1 MTVENAIAQQTLLAQ
16 QVIPFN
22 GFKEPP
28 QFIAGADVEYEKDGD
43 LVAGAIVV
51 LDRATMQVV
60 AHASHCMKAPFPYI
74 PGLFSFREMPPLLQ
88 AYEKLTQKPE
98 LIICDGHGIAHP
110 RKFGLA
116 CHMGVT
122 LNLPTIGCGKTRLVG
137 RYEMPAAAKGAHSPL
152 IADNSLNNAIG
163 AVLRTQTDINPVFV
177 SIGHKIDI
185 ATATSIVLDMCRE
198 FRLPETTR
206 LADQYAREAMEAY
219 KARHNTGHSPDG
231 A

>member
-1 MTVENAIAQQTLLAQ
+1 MTVENAIAQQAALSQ

-22 GFKEPP
+22 GFKAPL
-28 QFIAGADVEYEKDGD
+28 QLIAGADVEYEKDSD

-51 LDRATMQVV
+51 LDSATLQVV
-60 AHASHCMKAPFPYI
+60 AHASHCMKVPFPYV

-88 AYEKLTQKPE
+88 AYEKLAQKPQ

-110 RKFGLA
+110 RRFGLA

-137 RYEMPAAAKGAHSPL
+137 RYEMPAGPRGASAPL
-152 IADNSLNNAIG
+152 LAEDSDEVIG
-163 AVLRTQTDINPVFV
+163 AVLRSQTDTNPVFV
-177 SIGHKIDI
+177 SIGHKVDVT
-185 ATATSIVLDMCRE
+185 TATGIVLDTCRE

-206 LADQYAREAMEAY
+206 IADQYAREAMEAY
-219 KARHNTGHSPDG
+219 KATHKI
-231 A
+231 